1 MILATTNK
9 IMKTGIN
16 HYSKEFGTTPQNTQI
31 HIKLVS
37 EKLIFKMAKQWSP
50 ELEVTFKQ
58 IMQKP
63 IDIFHY
69 EGLATPYLKKSLI
82 NFATEKGIEI
92 SNVSAFIYVDK
103 NDELQIA
110 FYNLGSFVNQLTL
123 KKELEN
129 LGLNL

>member
-16 HYSKEFGTTPQNTQI
+16 HYSKEFETTPKNTQI
-31 HIKLVS
+31 HIKIVAD
-37 EKLIFKMAKQWSP
+37 KVVFKMAKQWSP
-50 ELEVTFKQ
+50 QIEVTFKQ
-58 IMQKP
+58 IMQKQ

-69 EGLATPYLKKSLI
+69 EGLATPYLKKSLL
-82 NFATEKGIEI
+82 NFALEKELEI
-92 SNVSAFIYVDK
+92 SNVSAFIYIDK

-110 FYNLGSFVNQLTL
+110 FYNLGSFVKQLTL

>member
-1 MILATTNK
+1 
-9 IMKTGIN
+9 
-16 HYSKEFGTTPQNTQI
+16 
-31 HIKLVS
+31 
-37 EKLIFKMAKQWSP
+37 
-50 ELEVTFKQ
+50 
-58 IMQKP
+58 MQKP
-63 IDIFHY
+63 IDILHY

-82 NFATEKGIEI
+82 NFATEKGISIE
-92 SNVSAFIYVDK
+92 NVSAFIYVDK